1 MMASFG
7 YEALDRIGAPRI
19 EERRGDP
26 NLLDVAFQDWRSLF
40 WPDLLGHE

>member
-1 MMASFG
+1 MTASFG

-26 NLLDVAFQDWRSLF
+26 NLLDVAFQDRPRLLCA
-40 WPDLLGHE
+40 DLLGHK